1 MPSLTGDLLIVLAA
15 FLAGGFVKGVT
26 GLGLPTVAIGLM
38 SVVMLPAKAAS
49 ILIVPSL
56 VTNGWQM
63 VIGPALAQLV
73 RRLWPM
79 QAGICLGAWGG
90 SGLLTSM
97 PRGAASA
104 ALGAALIFYAVIGL
118 SPVTL
123 PNVPAGQERWL
134 GPAAG
139 LVTGVMTAATGVF
152 VIPLVPYLQA
162 LGLKRDELVQALGI
176 SFTVA
181 TLALAGSLARSAVLG
196 ADVLALSVLAIAP
209 ALAGMVAGQFL
220 RQRIE
225 PVIFRRCF
233 FVALLLLGL
242 HLAMKALV

>member
-1 MPSLTGDLLIVLAA
+1 MPSLTGDLVIVLAA

-26 GLGLPTVAIGLM
+26 GLGLPTVTIGLL
-38 SVVMLPAKAAS
+38 SVIMLPGKAAS

-56 VTNGWQM
+56 VTNVWQM
-63 VIGPALAQLV
+63 VTGPALTPLL

-79 QAGICLGAWGG
+79 QAGICLGAWAG

-97 PRGAASA
+97 PPEMASA
-104 ALGAALIFYAVIGL
+104 ALGTALMLYAAVGL
-118 SPVTL
+118 SPVRL
-123 PNVPAGQERWL
+123 ANVPAGREWWL

-139 LVTGVMTAATGVF
+139 LVTGVITAATGVF

-181 TLALAGSLARSAVLG
+181 TLALAGSLARSTVVG

-209 ALAGMVAGQFL
+209 SLAGMSAGQSI
-220 RQRIE
+220 RHRIE
-225 PVIFRRCF
+225 PNVFRRWF